1 MHKQTIG
8 DENKILLVARKKL
21 GLTQQQVAEK
31 ARITIRHYQ
40 MFESGERKLSTS
52 SFITASKVLEA
63 LELDLTVF
71 ARGEYDSNVMMD
83 EIAQEGKVESKE
95 L

>member
-1 MHKQTIG
+1 MLNEIKQ
-8 DENKILLVARKKL
+8 DEGKILLAARKKH
-21 GLTQQQVAEK
+21 GLTQQQAADK

-63 LELDLTVF
+63 LELDLTAF
-71 ARGEYDSNVMMD
+71 ARGEYALDMPMNENTPGGND
-83 EIAQEGKVESKE
+83 EH
-95 L
+95 